1 MSKIFTHLVL
11 GLTMLLMGPTY
22 AQIDT
27 PRGASPQA
35 VTTQTIGLTQ
45 ITVDYSRPSVRDR
58 EIYGTQLAH
67 YGFQNLGFGTS
78 KAAPWRAGANENTK
92 ITFSH
97 DVMVGGDKIKAGT
110 YGYFIALAESGPATV
125 ILSKNSTSW
134 GSYFYD
140 ESEDVAR
147 WMITPEA
154 IPHQETLVFEFDDI
168 TANSTVLKLKWEKL
182 AFPLKI
188 EVPVADIVLAE
199 ARKSMQDQPGFNRQT
214 WEQAAGFALQNNTDL
229 EDALVWI
236 NNAIE
241 GQFYSQ
247 KTFTNLQM
255 KAQILNALG
264 RSGEVDAVMN
274 EAMDLA
280 TILEM
285 HQYGRQLIA
294 AGQTDKAMGVFKR
307 NAEQNPNTWPVHY
320 GLARGYSAKGDYKTA
335 LAHLEKAL
343 ANAPNQGSKDR
354 VAANIEKLKNNED
367 IN

>member
-1 MSKIFTHLVL
+1 
-11 GLTMLLMGPTY
+11 
-22 AQIDT
+22 
-27 PRGASPQA
+27 
-35 VTTQTIGLTQ
+35 
-45 ITVDYSRPSVRDR
+45 
-58 EIYGTQLAH
+58 
-67 YGFQNLGFGTS
+67 
-78 KAAPWRAGANENTK
+78 
-92 ITFSH
+92 
-97 DVMVGGDKIKAGT
+97 MVGGDKIKAGT

-168 TANSTVLKLKWEKL
+168 TANSTGLKLKWEKL

-255 KAQILNALG
+255 KAQILTALG

-274 EAMDLA
+274 DAMDLA

-307 NAEQNPNTWPVHY
+307 NAKKTP
-320 GLARGYSAKGDYKTA
+320 GDVTI
-335 LAHLEKAL
+335 L
-343 ANAPNQGSKDR
+343 Q
-354 VAANIEKLKNNED
+354 
-367 IN
+367 